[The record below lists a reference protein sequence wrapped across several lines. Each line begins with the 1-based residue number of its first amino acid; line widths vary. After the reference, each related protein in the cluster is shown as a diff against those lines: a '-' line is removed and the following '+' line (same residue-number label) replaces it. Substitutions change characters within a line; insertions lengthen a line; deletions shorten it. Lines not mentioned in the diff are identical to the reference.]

1 MNDQAPHPNDDNV
14 TPFPGRTDQ
23 ADVDF
28 ATDEVALDRLPSTG
42 FLSFYDRLRE
52 RIVRYV
58 ERRGGKLGAGT
69 TEALLLIPDV
79 FILVLRLTFDK
90 DVPKDSRMLLGS
102 ALAYFVLPIDL
113 LPEAFVG
120 AAGYMD
126 DMILALMVLSQAF
139 GDELE
144 PYAAKHW
151 SGSRSIRKTLRDILS
166 AAHSLLG
173 HDLYQKLQDLLA
185 RRGIDVRDDL
195 ADREADDDFEPS
207 ASPEPEPSP
216 V

>member
-1 MNDQAPHPNDDNV
+1 MSDQAPHPNDDNV
-14 TPFPGRTDQ
+14 TPFPGS
-23 ADVDF
+23 ADEAGSDSG
-28 ATDEVALDRLPSTG
+28 ADDAALDRLPSTG

-52 RIVRYV
+52 RVVRYV

-79 FILVLRLTFDK
+79 FILVLRLAFDK
-90 DVPKDSRMLLGS
+90 DVPKENRMLLGS
-102 ALAYFVLPIDL
+102 ALAYFVMPIDL
-113 LPEAFVG
+113 LPEAFTG

-151 SGSRSIRKTLRDILS
+151 SGSVSIRKTLHDILG

-173 HDLYQKLQDLLA
+173 HDLYEKLKDLLA
-185 RRGIDVRDDL
+185 RRGVDVRDDL
-195 ADREADDDFEPS
+195 ADREDGDPSEPA
-207 ASPEPEPSP
+207 ASPDPEPAP